1 MGFLSG
7 LVNTVKD
14 NAEKIFTTITQS
26 DKKVNTTASNF
37 IAPTGVDNA
46 LAINSVLDAL
56 TNEAALKYRYGKD
69 YQTRVAPGTRAKALL
84 DHVNEAYIQPMTK
97 GKFGQ
102 AGVNALTGIGE
113 DLDVFD
119 NVAKAALTPIINKP
133 ADNTNYADAEYAL
146 QQINQGNYN
155 TSATGT
161 VVQDPTGKYHTY
173 DAKDVEILKSIVNGG
188 RHVNPYN
195 LTLSDRVKAAVGIGD
210 YGRVNYNYATGST
223 IGNMLCEV
231 VLSPSNWVSMG
242 ASAMEKQIAAKVTEA
257 TKAIDFSDMSDPL
270 AKTMQKIAL
279 DISAQDDVRSGLV
292 KEALDLYKAK
302 TVKVHST
309 QSQQIMSLLAKEA
322 GKGNQFAV
330 NDLGTA
336 LTYVL
341 ASHGYV
347 SHLNALDVALAL
359 NKSINNTVN
368 QMSVSVMKSLDTL
381 DAAANN
387 IPLDIAGIRPAAML
401 VNKGYKKAKSVAN
414 WAMRQYDNGLDAY
427 STELLKGLT
436 PINYSEADKLIDQI
450 TDTVKSASGTDGV
463 GLRAVLKEA
472 YVKPKCEA
480 DIAELTKIMSK
491 DFKSVQDVAK
501 AQFNINEY
509 LTKRYGANLA
519 ELQEIA
525 HNNLLKDA
533 TETNTRYYQYLTD
546 VQAYFVANE
555 AEFLRA
561 DISSQMREVRNVAS
575 GITAQLEDPGSEI
588 LNNVSKLQE
597 AVQSSEPYSVEQIM
611 HSFNAAINK
620 VVIRSD
626 ALDPSQ
632 FTSIEAYHNAID
644 NSLFVLVDA
653 YHKTVDDLVRSFI
666 AKCESAKASESPK
679 LIPAFVKSYSEIA
692 KAFSTQM
699 SKQTKLLYGVKQLN
713 NFVSNVA
720 PLADKAAVQGEVT
733 TILAQNGV
741 RVMSNTLVDVSE
753 ITAEDLNKVFDFDNA
768 AITYQPKF
776 RAIAKEL
783 RTLGDE
789 LGLVSSDIVRNK
801 LVGLDPDRY
810 SNLDSLI
817 QAIDM
822 LNDPEYFYE
831 HYVECYGSLYES
843 LVQFADAARHSQLT
857 FGGSTTARAL
867 SSAIDTE
874 EAKELTHIRERLYD
888 LAAELKDKQIPVSE
902 AREIAI
908 KAEQQKLLPREHKL
922 LETVAAQD
930 FERRQASR
938 AAIDFAKKGAIDT
951 DTHNVSKS
959 VDRILTKLEDFSPE
973 NYTYEADRIDSTKN
987 TITLKVEQFQA
998 FMRGLAS
1005 DEANNVFQ
1013 AYEANSPFRA
1023 LLDNII
1029 NDSSM
1034 PQQLRNTAND
1044 LLQYA
1049 KERTANLD
1057 FVKNIQQADIPDN
1070 VKTAILQSTQKY
1082 YSAAPTDFAHGI
1094 EYYIKR
1100 ITEDVDMFINSR
1112 ENPVTLTLDNF
1123 YQHNKD
1129 AVNELRVKAGLPALD
1144 AVQTHTALDDS
1155 TINLVLTEQLLE
1167 QDVKDKFKIIQIDTE
1182 TNGATA
1188 GYRSTM
1194 FHQIAMVGRKTPGS
1208 DELVMKQ
1215 YTIGSKFV
1223 AAKDLPTASYLQKL
1237 YPETPFEQRTA
1248 KYIADHTDPNGL
1260 SERDMLI
1267 AFLNDLT
1274 AQCADHY
1281 NPMTKRY
1288 NVILA
1293 GHNIEGFDI
1302 EKLRNQIQLYK
1313 ITPNE
1318 VLYLHILDKIE
1329 PPFDTLLEARK
1340 LNGFYALKNDPE
1352 AYSVFDKYLRKYA
1365 DEMTQTH
1372 AAHVFSTFS
1381 AGRLRLMSD
1390 DLSAIA
1396 SAVLPNA
1403 KRAKAQ
1409 SNFAGLTKDQMEILQ
1424 SIHDQQENIKSML
1437 EDLRSTWQVNQK
1449 LKRTPI
1455 VLEDVFYKY
1464 GEMSDTV
1471 KERLLTL
1478 YKAQGLS
1485 EAEALARLEATNPT
1499 NLLRM
1504 IDPSD
1509 MYGWQYQ
1516 VDNHKLINYFDTA
1529 KITADTTLS
1538 YSARVGLTKF
1548 STMLDRFAERAKSF
1562 DLTEQDYQAVHDIT
1576 RKMLAQEPELA
1587 NLAPYFRQDKLTGNQ
1602 ELAFFN
1608 YCFNKLSGQDKVIT
1622 VGDRKTVISAAER
1635 LSGYDIE
1642 PRLLDYL
1649 QTKGDP
1655 IKTYIS
1661 KWVESDFGG
1670 TLPQYQKYSG
1680 VMQGLLNHKTDLEGT
1695 SRALGHAD
1703 LISSST
1709 QAHLEAVT
1717 PAMRMAE
1724 NITQVL
1730 SRAQDKTVE
1739 EIFYNFTTS
1748 HAEQRINGIAQHFS
1762 ALAPDDMAQWLASS
1776 GGFVML
1782 PQRYI
1787 PQGLAAEYLEK
1798 NIAAEPFGSWTVVYL
1813 HKKSG
1818 YLPQSIDT
1826 GNGAM
1831 RTRFICNGQ
1840 IVDRYNW
1847 APSTDIV
1854 AHELGA
1860 LGFDVAQINN
1870 TAHALQYMSDGAAN
1884 ASTLDLMDNSTFLG
1898 IYDALP
1904 DSIRENMIPRQVLD
1918 TNLLWEGNNFNH
1930 TVLAPYEARKTLM
1943 PYASSDYCHS
1953 LVQATVNASKAH
1965 NTALTY
1971 VQAML
1976 SDTSRIGG
1984 SALGDAI
1991 KADPDEAIRYFG
2003 AHSEYTL
2010 CALVPAKNS
2019 HGVEVQKF
2027 EAANILQA
2035 LDANA
2040 HILPTY
2046 TYDKLYKV
2054 INDNL
2059 YSSGALGAWR
2069 KFVSMYKIGYLANPG
2084 TWGRNAMDAFV
2095 KTMASTDASVSALSK
2110 EWSYA
2115 IRECADYDGIMST
2128 LIKMKPDDMPLA
2140 RWLDNKCVKD
2150 LFKSNQYNI
2159 DYDRFTML
2167 YRYMQESAAGGE
2179 IKCLTDYTA
2188 GQRLDYLR
2196 KLNNQGFM
2204 SPDIVRQAEQS
2215 KLKDDIISAG
2225 LGGMNYTERI
2235 ARMAQFNYITKRGG
2249 TFVDAMDS
2257 IAKTQF
2263 NYDNK
2268 NKFEQTVE
2276 LLLPF
2281 FTFANRNLT
2290 YWMDQFEMNPRF
2302 IKELSDIVYPLWDV
2316 DQYDSDELQN
2326 NGSLQRNLMAG
2337 NIPLDGTD
2345 YFMST
2350 NMSIMDTLNWLT
2362 DPINHTKE
2370 QVFAPVQALMNVVLQ
2385 NAADGAYHQGA
2396 EAVSNWIQETF
2407 GSKPTMQQ
2415 IQDKYGE
2422 WTEEYLK
2429 LTNARV
2435 SSEDTATMLKQ
2446 QFFKWQLLPIIG
2458 TQIQRFENTGLY
2470 YNDNA
2475 LTALGYV
2482 SGLITRPLRYDESE
2496 VLNKREKLRYRISSL
2511 IQDSK
2516 GLAQSW
2522 DDVCKKY
2529 NVNPDSSLYS
2539 LDYTT
2544 LKQLWDELSDGYKP
2558 INSRLYEL
2566 LQSDDD
2572 SSWMYTRLKNALG
2585 YQGVTMK
2592 DIPTEAKLLIEQAM
2606 TDPTDISAT
2615 VLPVLQDGSTMVFM
2629 WNALKREYGVS
2640 GKTFTEIPT
2649 KTLDKMYGDL
2659 AESAIVYADIIN
2671 TLQNDPSSRYGYS
2684 IVKKR
2689 LGYGSLKLGQLPCSA
2704 LKAIQFSLHSSQLP
2718 TFSRT
2723 SGAAGTTPR
2732 ASRRRPYVKHSV
2744 SIPYEQAK
2752 AVYKNYDTWYANKMR
2767 HQIYSK
2773 QYLNNHNTSGV
2784 SNRIRAAV
2792 NNKISPIELK
2802 YRMKDMYY
2810 YFKY

>member
-26 DKKVNTTASNF
+26 DKKVNTTPSNF
-37 IAPTGVDNA
+37 IAPTGTDNP
-46 LAINSVLDAL
+46 LAINSVLDA
-56 TNEAALKYRYGKD
+56 TMNEAALRYRYGKD
-69 YQTRVAPGTRAKALL
+69 YQTRIAPGTRAKALL

-119 NVAKAALTPIINKP
+119 NVAKAVLAPIINKP
-133 ADNTNYADAEYAL
+133 ADSTNYADAEYAL

-231 VLSPSNWVSMG
+231 VLSPSNWVTMG
-242 ASAMEKQIAAKVTEA
+242 ASAMEKQVAAKVTEA
-257 TKAIDFSDMSDPL
+257 TKAIDFSGMSDPL

-302 TVKVHST
+302 TVKVHSK

-322 GKGNQFAV
+322 GQGNQFAV

-347 SHLNALDVALAL
+347 SHLNALDVASAL

-450 TDTVKSASGTDGV
+450 TDTVKRASGIDGV
-463 GLRAVLKEA
+463 SLRAVLKEA

-501 AQFNINEY
+501 AQFSINEY

-561 DISSQMREVRNVAS
+561 DISSQMRAIRAAATDVTE
-575 GITAQLEDPGSEI
+575 QLQDGGTRI
-588 LNNVSKLQE
+588 ADDLRALRD
-597 AVQSSEPYSVEQIM
+597 AVQSAEDYDPNSVLR
-611 HSFNAAINK
+611 HFNEAVAR
-620 VVIRSD
+620 V
-626 ALDPSQ
+626 
-632 FTSIEAYHNAID
+632 TIEADNIDPALYQVVGQYHSAVNT
-644 NSLFVLVDA
+644 LM
-653 YHKTVDDLVRSFI
+653 RSFI
-666 AKCESAKASESPK
+666 EGCETATKADSAK
-679 LIPAFVKSYSEIA
+679 LIPDFVRKYNAIA
-692 KAFSTQM
+692 SAFSKQM
-699 SKQTKLLYGVKQLN
+699 HKQTQLLYGARQIN
-713 NFVSNVA
+713 NFVSQIV
-720 PLADKAAVQGEVT
+720 PLAGK
-733 TILAQNGV
+733 
-741 RVMSNTLVDVSE
+741 
-753 ITAEDLNKVFDFDNA
+753 A
-768 AITYQPKF
+768 AITKDAMDMISALGVQ
-776 RAIAKEL
+776 
-783 RTLGDE
+783 TLEKRFVPTVAAETKQAFDALNINVYSPDFQKLVKSIDTLYDE
-789 LGLVSSDIVRNK
+789 YSLVSTDLVRQSSRWIADD
-801 LVGLDPDRY
+801 VY
-810 SNLDSLI
+810 CNLDEVTESLN
-817 QAIDM
+817 
-822 LNDPEYFYE
+822 LLHDPEYFLSHYE
-831 HYVECYGSLYES
+831 DCWYQVNKALTEL
-843 LVQFADAARHSQLT
+843 DAASSGKNVELRGMIDQLQEYMPANMI
-857 FGGSTTARAL
+857 GAVES
-867 SSAIDTE
+867 ID
-874 EAKELTHIRERLYD
+874 A
-888 LAAELKDKQIPVSE
+888 
-902 AREIAI
+902 
-908 KAEQQKLLPREHKL
+908 
-922 LETVAAQD
+922 
-930 FERRQASR
+930 
-938 AAIDFAKKGAIDT
+938 
-951 DTHNVSKS
+951 
-959 VDRILTKLEDFSPE
+959 
-973 NYTYEADRIDSTKN
+973 TKN

-1082 YSAAPTDFAHGI
+1082 YSASPTDFAHGI

-1112 ENPVTLTLDNF
+1112 ENPVTLALDSF

-1167 QDVKDKFKIIQIDTE
+1167 QDIKDKFKIIQIDTE

-1237 YPETPFEQRTA
+1237 YPETPFEQRA
-1248 KYIADHTDPNGL
+1248 ARYIADHTDPNGL

-1293 GHNIEGFDI
+1293 GHNIEGFDVK
-1302 EKLRNQIQLYK
+1302 KLRNQIQLYK

-1318 VLYLHILDKIE
+1318 VLDLHILDKIE

-1340 LNGFYALKNDPE
+1340 LNGFYSLKNDPE

-1396 SAVLPNA
+1396 SAVLPSA

-1424 SIHDQQENIKSML
+1424 SIHDQQENITSML

-1576 RKMLAQEPELA
+1576 RKMLAQEPEWA

-1649 QTKGDP
+1649 QTNGDP

-1661 KWVESDFGG
+1661 KWVESEFGG

-1695 SRALGHAD
+1695 SRALGRAD

-1831 RTRFICNGQ
+1831 RTRFVCNGQ
-1840 IVDRYNW
+1840 IIDRYNW

-1854 AHELGA
+1854 AHELEA
-1860 LGFDVAQINN
+1860 LDFDVAQINN

-2110 EWSYA
+2110 EWGYA

-2204 SPDIVRQAEQS
+2204 APDIVRQAEQS

-2257 IAKTQF
+2257 IAKAQF

-2290 YWMDQFEMNPRF
+2290 YWMDQFEVNPRF
-2302 IKELSDIVYPLWDV
+2302 IKRLSDVVFPLWDI
-2316 DQYDSDELQN
+2316 DQYDNDELQN

-2362 DPINHTKE
+2362 DPVNHTKE

-2385 NAADGAYHQGA
+2385 NAADSAYHQGA
-2396 EAVSNWIQETF
+2396 EAVSDWIQETF

-2640 GKTFTEIPT
+2640 GKAFTEIPT